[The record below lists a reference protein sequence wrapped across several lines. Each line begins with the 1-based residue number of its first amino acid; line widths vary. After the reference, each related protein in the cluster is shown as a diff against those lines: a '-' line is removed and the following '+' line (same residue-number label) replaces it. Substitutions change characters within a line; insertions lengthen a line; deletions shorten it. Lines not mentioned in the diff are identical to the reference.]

1 MPCSNNHNNFYQSV
15 GRLVSLFVTFVSVF
29 VIFLSFFYKEKNI
42 SQDRLRRSYDGLSPT
57 DYK

>member
-15 GRLVSLFVTFVSVF
+15 GRLVCLFVTFVSVF
-29 VIFLSFFYKEKNI
+29 VIVLSFLHKEKL
-42 SQDRLRRSYDGLSPT
+42 SQERLRCSYDGLSPT